1 MSIPKPT
8 YCWDETMKQFAIIGL
23 SYFGKN
29 VLDEL
34 LELDVEVLII
44 DKDREVIE
52 AYKDRPIS
60 AIIMDVLN
68 EESLRRALPSTI
80 DGVVIDLGE
89 KIEASILATSYCRKI
104 GIEQI
109 VVKAVTEGHAE
120 ILELVGA
127 TKIVFPNREAAK
139 RITPLLLS
147 STLLNY
153 LPVSGKLV
161 IAELE
166 MPDLFVGQSLID
178 VNLRK
183 KYGLNLI
190 SVKNGEHDEYGLITP
205 DYCFRSGDIVLV
217 SGTDESM
224 ESLTG
229 KNDRV
234 KARNGKAGRGLSNL
248 AKLFGVGGAR
258 KHT

>member
-1 MSIPKPT
+1 
-8 YCWDETMKQFAIIGL
+8 MKQFAIIGL

-34 LELDVEVLII
+34 LELDAEVLII
-44 DKDREVIE
+44 DKDRDVIDQ
-52 AYKDRPIS
+52 YKDHPVS
-60 AIIMDVLN
+60 AVVMDVLN
-68 EESLRRALPSTI
+68 EESLRRILPKSI
-80 DGVVIDLGE
+80 DGVIIDLGE

-104 GIEQI
+104 GVPRII
-109 VVKAVTEGHAE
+109 VKAETEGHAE

-147 STLLNY
+147 SALLNY

-166 MPDLFVGQSLID
+166 IPARFFGLSLIEA
-178 VNLRK
+178 NLRQ

-190 SVKNGEHDEYGLITP
+190 SVKNGDAEEYGLFSP
-205 DYCFRSGDIVLV
+205 EYRFRPNDVALV
-217 SGTDESM
+217 SGTDESL
-224 ESLTG
+224 ESFAGVAAKDQARSKRSGLRDLG
-229 KNDRV
+229 NLFKRV
-234 KARNGKAGRGLSNL
+234 KK
-248 AKLFGVGGAR
+248 
-258 KHT
+258 